1 MELKIIDKKINNVFQ
16 TNKKS
21 KVILTHTARNVD
33 EYLQSIRNR
42 KNGKYDKIPHY
53 IITRNGQILRTLNDN
68 ECPNYLTDNNLNKDS
83 IIISFENLGWLEKEP
98 LKNSYINWIGN
109 IYKGEVFQRR
119 WRDYIFWQPYSKEQ
133 LESGIELIKMVCK
146 TNEIQQN
153 FVGHNTKINRVEK
166 IEGIITRSNLNVR
179 FTDVSPAFDFE
190 LYSEKLNNE

>member
-1 MELKIIDKKINNVFQ
+1 MEHKIIDKKINNTFP

-42 KNGKYDKIPHY
+42 KNGKYDKVPHY

-68 ECPNYLTDNNLNKDS
+68 ECPNYLSDNNLNKDS

-119 WRDYIFWQPYSKEQ
+119 WREYSFWQPYSTEQ

-146 TNEIQQN
+146 TNEIPQN

>member
-1 MELKIIDKKINNVFQ
+1 MEHKIIDKKINNTFP

-42 KNGKYDKIPHY
+42 KNGKYDKVPHY

-68 ECPNYLTDNNLNKDS
+68 ECPNYLSDNNLNKDS

-119 WRDYIFWQPYSKEQ
+119 WREYSFWQPYSTEQ
-133 LESGIELIKMVCK
+133 LDSGIELIKMVCK
-146 TNEIQQN
+146 TNEIPQN